1 MRCSVCSEV
10 IKPVVAID
18 LDGTLGDY
26 HGHFIRFAAEWT
38 GQGIEATLRASLSP
52 YRGNTHFSS
61 YCCVIFDIT
70 IEVYRSIKLAYRQA
84 GMKRSMPIF
93 DGAEAICLMVYKE
106 GAELWVTTTRPY
118 LSLDSIVPDTR
129 EWLDRHRIG
138 FDHMLFDAD
147 KYDVLADRVDSGRV
161 VAVLDDLP
169 EMYDAAAEN
178 FGPKV
183 PILIKGNFNKAV
195 TRTNMAT
202 LPLAIAIVRER
213 IIEWRKEND

>member
-1 MRCSVCSEV
+1 MLCSTCSEV

-26 HGHFIRFAAEWT
+26 HGHFIRFASEWT
-38 GQGIEATLRASLSP
+38 GQGIESTLRASLSP
-52 YRGNTHFSS
+52 YRGNTHFST
-61 YCCVIFDIT
+61 YCCMIFDIT

-84 GMKRSMPIF
+84 GMKRSMPII
-93 DGAEAICLMVYKE
+93 DGARDICSMVYRE

-129 EWLDRHRIG
+129 EWLDRHQIG

-169 EMYDAAAEN
+169 EMYDAAAKN
-178 FGPKV
+178 FGTEV
-183 PILIKGNFNKAV
+183 PILITGQFNKAV
-195 TRTNMAT
+195 RRTNMA
-202 LPLAIAIVRER
+202 PLKHSTAIVRER
-213 IIEWRKEND
+213 IIDWKVNND